1 MASRTPDRS
10 MGQVNL
16 QGLGLLTDLYELT
29 MAQTYLEHGLHEAAT
44 FSLIIRS
51 YPVNRGY
58 FVNAG
63 LQDVLTYLEDWRFS
77 ETDLEYLESTGIF
90 SSGFL
95 EYLAD
100 VRFTGDVWAM
110 PEGRLFF
117 ANEPVLEVTAPVIE
131 AQMVETLIINQVN
144 LQSMIATKASRCVW
158 AARGREIV
166 DFSLRRTHGADA
178 GMKVA
183 RSSYIAGAT
192 STSNVK
198 AAQVYGIPPAGTMAH
213 SLVTCFPQEID
224 AFRAYVDS
232 FSNRSILL
240 VDTYDTI
247 EGSRKAAVV
256 GKELQALGHRLQGV
270 RLDSGDLG
278 ELSRQVR
285 KHLDDAGLEYARIV
299 ASGGL
304 DEMDVQK
311 LVEGRAPIDS
321 FGIGTTLG
329 VSADAPWTDMAYKLV
344 RYADKP
350 AIKLSAGKESQ
361 PDPKQVYRIRNDG
374 GMFARDVIALRNEVG
389 IEGEPLLE
397 MVMGNG
403 QLMAPHPSLD
413 EIRERFK
420 DDFAYLG
427 EEHKS
432 LQAPDLYSVSFSPA
446 LEALRAS
453 VEQEIAI
460 SEGQGPNEDVVNT

>member
-29 MAQTYLEHGLHEAAT
+29 MAQTYLEHGLHQAAT

-232 FSNRSILL
+232 FPNRSILL

-247 EGSRKAAVV
+247 EGSRKAAIV

-285 KHLDDAGLEYARIV
+285 KHLDDAGLEGVRIV

-304 DEMDVQK
+304 DEMDVQG

-344 RYADKP
+344 RYGDKP
-350 AIKLSAGKESQ
+350 AMKLSAGKESQ

-374 GMFARDVIALRNEVG
+374 GTFARDVIALRNEVG

-453 VEQEIAI
+453 VEREIAI
-460 SEGQGPNEDVVNT
+460 SEGQEPNEDVVNT